1 MKGIIFRPG
10 IFLMS
15 VFVGLWLAGCDK
27 PEPIPLEKTP
37 EEEAQRSGGLG
48 LHLPAFEIHHGKTE
62 ICGEVKSLHHPCLRQ
77 DKVRVHITRM
87 PQEERIID
95 FMFKFNH
102 GTNLAQMRETVR
114 AFLPADSRLI
124 KTYSAERG
132 LETVES
138 LYDLPV
144 DLYHSA
150 WLEQR
155 IPESARRGIL
165 GMLGMRTKQGKF
177 YVFYGEHG
185 AFMRLGERAQR

>member
-1 MKGIIFRPG
+1 MRGSIFRPG
-10 IFLMS
+10 IFLVS
-15 VFVGLWLAGCDK
+15 VFAGLWLAGCDK

-48 LHLPAFEIHHGKTE
+48 LHLPAFELLHGQTE
-62 ICGEVKSLHHPCLRQ
+62 RCGKDPCLPRGGER
-77 DKVRVHITRM
+77 KFRVRVTEMDEEGRM
-87 PQEERIID
+87 TD
-95 FMFKFNH
+95 FMFSFAD
-102 GTNLAQMRETVR
+102 GSRLADAREVVR
-114 AFLPADSRLI
+114 TFLPTDSRLV
-124 KTYSAERG
+124 KTYSIDSEIK
-132 LETVES
+132 TIES
-138 LYDLPV
+138 LYDSPV